1 MATKDLDFGN
11 VIKQVYDP
19 PTESLKVLATI
30 TIGSISVDLDAA
42 TDSVRLGD
50 GTVLSTFTT
59 IGPKNALDV
68 NIAAGNLAI
77 SIDQADD
84 SIRLGDGTTLFTGTT
99 VGPKTGLDVNLLNTS
114 LSVVGPLTDAE
125 LRASAIAV
133 SVSSIPLAS
142 GAATETKQ
150 DSQITILGSIDTKLT
165 SPLAITAASLPLPSG
180 AATATN
186 QTTANASLASI
197 DSKLT
202 SPLAVTTDLE
212 AFTGASPDN
221 VQTVGSIDGTKT
233 GTKYGFV
240 NNLRQQILA
249 SQDRNADF
257 TYADFGTKN
266 QRVTRIDYTSATFP
280 GFIIRRDFTYT
291 LQGNQY
297 RRDDE
302 VWSVV

>member
-30 TIGSISVDLDAA
+30 SIGSITVDLDAA

-50 GTVLSTFTT
+50 GSVLSTFTT

-68 NIAAGNLAI
+68 NIAGGTLALT
-77 SIDQADD
+77 IDQADD

-99 VGPKTGLDVNLLNTS
+99 VGPKTGLDVNLLNSS
-114 LSVVGPLTDAE
+114 LAVVGPLTNTE
-125 LRASAIAV
+125 LRATPIAV
-133 SVSSIPLAS
+133 SIASVPLAS
-142 GAATETKQ
+142 GASTEAKQ
-150 DSQITILGSIDTKLT
+150 DTQITVLNNIDSKLT
-165 SPLAITAASLPLPSG
+165 SPLTVSAASLPLPSG
-180 AATATN
+180 ASTSAN
-186 QTTANASLASI
+186 QATANASLASI

-202 SPLAVTTDLE
+202 GPLAVTVDLE

-221 VQTVGSIDGTKT
+221 VQIVGSIDGTKT
-233 GTKYGFV
+233 GTKFGFV
-240 NNLRQQILA
+240 NNLRQQILSA
-249 SQDRNADF
+249 QDRNADF

-280 GFIIRRDFTYT
+280 GFIIRRDFSYT